1 MATQVKAIAALDT
14 NCDRFKPYDYD
25 KIEKTKINRVMSFN
39 DVVETIK
46 NLSFAEK
53 QEIQALLAQY
63 LREEKREE
71 IYNSYQESLR
81 EEQKES
87 LNFSSDIDEL
97 KQLID
102 IDD

>member
-1 MATQVKAIAALDT
+1 
-14 NCDRFKPYDYD
+14 
-25 KIEKTKINRVMSFN
+25 MSFS
-39 DVVETIK
+39 DLVETIK

-63 LREEKREE
+63 LRKEKRKE
-71 IYNSYQESLR
+71 IYNNYQESLG
-81 EEQKES
+81 EEKKKN
-87 LNFSSDIDEL
+87 LDFSSNINEL

>member
-1 MATQVKAIAALDT
+1 
-14 NCDRFKPYDYD
+14 
-25 KIEKTKINRVMSFN
+25 MSFN

-53 QEIQALLAQY
+53 QEIQALLTQY